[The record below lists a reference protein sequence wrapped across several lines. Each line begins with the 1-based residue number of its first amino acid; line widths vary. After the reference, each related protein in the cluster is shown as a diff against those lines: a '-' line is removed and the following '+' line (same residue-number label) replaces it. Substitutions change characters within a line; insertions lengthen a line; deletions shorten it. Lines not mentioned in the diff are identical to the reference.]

1 MYKKRVITLICA
13 LGVATA
19 GFSLMGVVSKA
30 DTDLTDLTEPELSET
45 EVVAEETCE
54 TEEIIETSVCEESE
68 PIVETE
74 FIEETVISEQTD
86 ETEVLEET
94 EVAQET
100 DDIGLVEFEEYLGRI
115 NADNWR
121 ITVYTYD
128 DLTWVPATDFGYYD
142 GVYVFEADTPMKR
155 DEVLSAV
162 GNYAY
167 EIADAANPFAYIDR
181 MTPEEAGVFYRDFF
195 DIRGISTEQILN
207 CDESVFDSVMAEWDY
222 AGERA
227 GLDAN
232 DLV

>member
-19 GFSLMGVVSKA
+19 GFSLMGAVSKA
-30 DTDLTDLTEPELSET
+30 DTDLTDLTEPEVSET
-45 EVVAEETCE
+45 EVVAEETLE
-54 TEEIIETSVCEESE
+54 TEEVIETSVCEETE
-68 PIVETE
+68 PFVETE
-74 FIEETVISEQTD
+74 LIEETEIIEQTV
-86 ETEVLEET
+86 EIEESEVSEET
-94 EVAQET
+94 E
-100 DDIGLVEFEEYLGRI
+100 DIGLIEFEEYLGRI

-142 GVYVFEADTPMKR
+142 GLYVFEADTPMKR

-162 GNYAY
+162 GNYTY